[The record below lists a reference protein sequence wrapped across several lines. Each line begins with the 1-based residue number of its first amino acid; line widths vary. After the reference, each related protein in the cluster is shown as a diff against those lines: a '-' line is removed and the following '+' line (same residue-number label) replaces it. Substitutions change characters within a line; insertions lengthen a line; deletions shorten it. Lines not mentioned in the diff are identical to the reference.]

1 MSYSVIWNN
10 EKGEQPE
17 WHSWPLE
24 SIADSYRLKH
34 KFSPVLTVAGTGGT
48 IEPVDSKYGVFIYS
62 GFNSA
67 IVSSALQLSGAVLS
81 GGGMTMHV
89 YNKGSAL
96 DTTIDNDTMRIFAG
110 GYASGVVFSSHVF
123 TVRSG
128 GFAENVVIASTGSA
142 FISGAVTSLTQN
154 NGSVFVE
161 GGTVSG
167 YTHNSYHADLFIR
180 DGGMVVDMTQTANG
194 GTTLSGGGMLSNAH
208 ISSGTLHISSG
219 CTATVVEA
227 PAGNVNVYDGGVL
240 VSCALSNR
248 GRLIMSGGSAS
259 GITVLSAGS
268 ATISSGG
275 IATDVTQS
283 GGSLYVS
290 DGGVVSHAVG
300 GPRILDG
307 GYVVDLTVTSK
318 NTARVFAGGSLA
330 TATVDN
336 GGILQ
341 VSGGVASEVILLSG
355 GTIMVSSGASAIDV
369 TSADGA
375 RIDSKAGAYITY
387 KQQA

>member
-17 WHSWPLE
+17 WRTWPLAG
-24 SIADSYRLKH
+24 ITDSYRLRH
-34 KFSPVLTVAGTGGT
+34 KFSPALTVDVTGGT

-62 GFNSA
+62 GTGSA
-67 IVSSALQLSGAVLS
+67 IVSSAMQMSGTVLS

-96 DTTIDNDTMRIFAG
+96 DTTVSNDAMRILPG
-110 GYASGVVFSSHVF
+110 GYASGVVFSSYTF

-128 GFAENVVIASTGSA
+128 GFAEDVVMSAGSA
-142 FISGAVTSLTQN
+142 FISGAVTSFTQTD
-154 NGSVFVE
+154 GRVFVD

-167 YTHNSYHADLFIR
+167 YTHNSYHEDLFIR
-180 DGGMVVDMTQTANG
+180 DGGLVVDMIQTKNC
-194 GTTLSGGGMLSNAH
+194 GTTVSGGVLSNAH
-208 ISSGTLHISSG
+208 LSSGGLKVSSG
-219 CTATVVEA
+219 GTATIVEA
-227 PAGNVNVYDGGVL
+227 ASGVYNVYDGGL
-240 VSCALSNR
+240 LSSCELLNT
-248 GRLIMSGGSAS
+248 GRLTVWSGGAAS
-259 GITVLSAGS
+259 GIVVYSAGS
-268 ATISSGG
+268 ATIASGG
-275 IATDVTQS
+275 IAIDVTQS
-283 GGSLYVS
+283 GGYLYVS

-300 GPRILDG
+300 GPRILGG
-307 GYVVDLTVTSK
+307 GYVVDLTVASR

-330 TATVDN
+330 TATVAN

-355 GTIMVSSGASAIDV
+355 GTIMVSSGASAVNI

-375 RIDSKAGAYITY
+375 KVDSKSGAYITY
-387 KQQA
+387 K

>member
-17 WHSWPLE
+17 WRTWPLAG
-24 SIADSYRLKH
+24 ITDSYRLKH
-34 KFSPVLTVAGTGGT
+34 KFSPVLTVDVTGGT
-48 IEPVDSKYGVFIYS
+48 IEPVDSKYGVFVYS
-62 GFNSA
+62 GANSA
-67 IVSSALQLSGAVLS
+67 IVSSAMQLSGTVLS
-81 GGGMTMHV
+81 GGVMTMHV

-96 DTTIDNDTMRIFAG
+96 DTTVPTATMRIFQG
-110 GYASGVVFSSHVF
+110 GYASGVVFSKTTF

-128 GFAENVVIASTGSA
+128 GLADDVVISDTGSA
-142 FISGAVTSLTQN
+142 YISGAVTSLTQN
-154 NGSVFVE
+154 DGTVFVE

-167 YTHNSYHADLFIR
+167 YTHNSYHEDLFIR
-180 DGGMVVDMTQTANG
+180 SGGLVVDLTHTKNC
-194 GTTLSGGGMLSNAH
+194 GTTLSGGSLLSNAH
-208 ISSGTLHISSG
+208 ISAGSLKVSSG

-227 PAGNVNVYDGGVL
+227 TSCNVYVYDGGL
-240 VSCALSNR
+240 LSSCELLNT
-248 GRLIMSGGSAS
+248 GRLTVLSGGSAS
-259 GITVLSAGS
+259 GITALSAGS
-268 ATISSGG
+268 ATIASGG
-275 IATDVTQS
+275 IAIDVTQS
-283 GGSLYVS
+283 GGYLYVS

-341 VSGGVASEVILLSG
+341 VSGGVASDVILLSG
-355 GTIMVSSGASAIDV
+355 GTLMVSSGASALDV
-369 TSADGA
+369 TSVDGA
-375 RIDSKAGAYITY
+375 RVDSKAGAYITY
-387 KQQA
+387 K

>member
-17 WHSWPLE
+17 WRSWPLAG
-24 SIADSYRLKH
+24 IADSYRLKH
-34 KFSPVLTVAGTGGT
+34 KFSPALTVDVTGVT
-48 IEPVDSKYGVFIYS
+48 IEPVDSKYGVFVYS
-62 GFNSA
+62 GANSA
-67 IVSSALQLSGAVLS
+67 IVSSAMQMSGAVLS
-81 GGGMTMHV
+81 GGAMAMHV

-96 DTTIDNDTMRIFAG
+96 DTTVIVNAMRIFPG
-110 GYASGVVFSSHVF
+110 GYASDVVFSSYTF

-128 GFAENVVIASTGSA
+128 GFAEDVVINDAGSA
-142 FISGAVTSLTQN
+142 FISGTVTSLTQN
-154 NGSVFVE
+154 NGTVFVE

-167 YTHNSYHADLFIR
+167 YTHNSYHEDLFIR
-180 DGGMVVDMTQTANG
+180 DGGLVVDMIQTKNC
-194 GTTLSGGGMLSNAH
+194 GTTVSGGLLSNAH
-208 ISSGTLHISSG
+208 LSSGGLKVSSG
-219 CTATVVEA
+219 GIATVVEA
-227 PAGNVNVYDGGVL
+227 TAGNTYVYDGGL
-240 VSCALSNR
+240 LFSCSLLS
-248 GRLIMSGGSAS
+248 SGKLTVFTGGLAS
-259 GITVLSAGS
+259 GITAFPNGS

-275 IATDVTQS
+275 VAIEVTQS
-283 GGSLYVS
+283 GGYLYVS
-290 DGGVVSHAVG
+290 NGGVVSHVVG

-307 GYVVDLTVTSK
+307 GYVVDLTVASK

-355 GTIMVSSGASAIDV
+355 GTIMVSSGASAVNV

-375 RIDSKAGAYITY
+375 KVDSKAGAYITY
-387 KQQA
+387 K

>member
-1 MSYSVIWNN
+1 M
-10 EKGEQPE
+10 
-17 WHSWPLE
+17 
-24 SIADSYRLKH
+24 
-34 KFSPVLTVAGTGGT
+34 TVAGTGGT
-48 IEPVDSKYGVFIYS
+48 IEPVDSKYGVFVYS
-62 GFNSA
+62 GTNSA
-67 IVSSALQLSGAVLS
+67 IVSSAMQMSGTVLSGA
-81 GGGMTMHV
+81 MTLHV

-96 DTTIDNDTMRIFAG
+96 DTMVPRNTMRIFQG
-110 GYASGVVFSSHVF
+110 GYASGVVFSKNVF

-128 GFAENVVIASTGSA
+128 GFAEDVVINDVGSA
-142 FISGAVTSLTQN
+142 FISGTVTSLTQN
-154 NGSVFVE
+154 TGTVVVE

-167 YTHNSYHADLFIR
+167 YTHNSIREDLFIR

-194 GTTLSGGGMLSNAH
+194 GTTVFGGLLSNAH
-208 ISSGTLHISSG
+208 ISSGSLKVSSG
-219 CTATVVEA
+219 GTATIVDA
-227 PAGNVNVYDGGVL
+227 TFGTHNVYDGGVMFSYS
-240 VSCALSNR
+240 VQSC
-248 GRLIMSGGSAS
+248 RLTVFSGGSAS
-259 GITVLSAGS
+259 GIVLFTAGS

-275 IATDVTQS
+275 IAIDVTQS
-283 GGSLYVS
+283 GGYLYVS

-375 RIDSKAGAYITY
+375 RVDSKSGAYITY